1 MASFKSSPYSSSSL
15 SNSRSAYDVFLSFRG
30 EDTRNNFVDH
40 LYTAL
45 VQRGIHVFKDEK
57 ALHKGK
63 SISRELLKAIEES
76 RYAVVVFS
84 RSYADSSWCLDE
96 LVKIMECQ
104 DQMGQMVLPVFYHV
118 DPSHVR
124 RQKRDFDTAFQQHE
138 ENFREE
144 MDKVH
149 KWRKALAA
157 AANLSGW
164 HVSETGNGGE
174 SAIIIKIVEE
184 ILDGIQP
191 PIMEKN
197 LIGIESRIDELYSIL
212 GMAQT
217 EEVRMVGLLGM
228 GGIGKTTI
236 VKALFRRIAHK
247 FEGSSFIEDVRE
259 NGSSKNDICGLQEN
273 ILRDILAS
281 RREFFIMGPEQGAN
295 MIQRLIFNKKVL
307 LVLDDVD
314 DIKQLEFLAATHE
327 WFGPGSRI
335 IITTRDEHLLSG
347 ADAKYKPDFLF
358 MNEAVEL
365 FCRHAF
371 GKSSPPEGY
380 EELSHRAIRY
390 ASCLPLALKVLGSF
404 FHGRQLGVWESAL
417 NRLGKTSNDKILE
430 TLKLSFDGLD
440 VSEKQIFLDIACF
453 YKGKDEEHVTR
464 VLDSFGFDPVIG
476 ISVLIEKCLVTIS
489 NKKLDMHDLIQ
500 EMGFRIVRE
509 SSPNSRLWQHEQIRD
524 LIKGNKNLEAIEAII
539 SDSEY
544 HIDDYDAKL
553 GLSADVFES
562 MKNLRLLDI
571 DGKFTST
578 QPTYLPDELRWLCW
592 NEYPFSIL
600 PLADMCKLVG
610 LEMAE
615 GNIKHLW
622 EGRKILPNLKFIHL
636 ESLCSLTSFPD
647 VSGAPNI
654 ERLILSDCRSLL
666 EVHESLGSHQRL
678 VYLDMSG
685 CRRLKRLPSR
695 IKMESLETLI
705 LSGCKRLERFP
716 EVSPC
721 MVKLS
726 HINLYSCSGIKE
738 LPSSIKYLSSLSFLN
753 LTNCWNLRN
762 IPNSICELKYL
773 KCLHLHNCV
782 KLKKLPKKL
791 GSMKILEELWLG
803 FSDDVESMKKLKE
816 LRIRSIYHIGALV
829 RPQKSIG
836 FHSLTS
842 LSSLRTL
849 NLSWR
854 QIEEGSFPKNLDAF
868 SSLEELYLSGNS
880 KIVQLPA
887 SIFHLSRLKRLE
899 LNKCSQLQS
908 LCVLPSSIQEL
919 KANDCISLKK
929 IGNLSKESEW
939 LYKIWLINCHKL
951 LEDEENHRYLDEMLQ
966 KSFVEKCAA
975 VNHRLNIT
983 IPGSKIPSWFKEEK
997 HGCRIALKLPHKWH
1011 TQIMGFVVCGVFHG
1025 EWQSGA
1031 NFPRIIFRI
1040 LSDGKVIP
1048 TSEVDCM
1055 NNATETDENGN
1066 AWISYIPLGFF
1077 QQMYLDLQSEDWC
1090 HIEGYLDMT
1099 VMLTNGKHSVRCGA
1113 HVIYK
1118 EDVQQ
1123 ITTFISDYGNVVH
1136 VDIDKYNK
1144 DLRYDEII
1152 SGNTYV
1158 YEEMSEETSLMPLR
1172 SRTSQRRITKSIYAS
1187 MYAM

>member
-1 MASFKSSPYSSSSL
+1 MASFK
-15 SNSRSAYDVFLSFRG
+15 SFRG

-45 VQRGIHVFKDEK
+45 VRRGIHVFKDEK

-84 RSYADSSWCLDE
+84 KSYADYSWCLDE

-104 DQMGQMVLPVFYHV
+104 DLMGQMVLPVFYHV

-144 MDKVH
+144 RDKVH

-212 GMAQT
+212 GMEQT
-217 EEVRMVGLLGM
+217 EEVRMVGLVGM

-236 VKALFRRIAHK
+236 AKALFRRIAHK

-335 IITTRDEHLLSG
+335 IITTRDQHLLSG

-365 FCRHAF
+365 LRRHAF
-371 GKSSPPEGY
+371 RKSSPPEGY

-430 TLKLSFDGLD
+430 TLKLSFDGLH

-500 EMGFRIVRE
+500 EMGFRIVCE
-509 SSPNSRLWQHEQIRD
+509 SSPNSRLWQHEQIRE
-524 LIKGNKNLEAIEAII
+524 LTKGNKNLEAIEAIM

-562 MKNLRLLDI
+562 MKKLRLLDI
-571 DGKFTST
+571 DGNFTST

-592 NEYPFSIL
+592 NEYPFLFL
-600 PLADMCKLVG
+600 PITDMCKLVG

-678 VYLDMSG
+678 VYLDKIG
-685 CRRLKRLPSR
+685 CRQLKHLPSR
-695 IKMESLETLI
+695 IKMESLKTLI
-705 LSGCKRLERFP
+705 LSGCKRLERFQN
-716 EVSPC
+716 VSPC

-738 LPSSIKYLSSLSFLN
+738 LPSSIRYLSSLSFLN

-762 IPNSICELKYL
+762 IPNSICELKYV

-816 LRIRSIYHIGALV
+816 LRIQSIYDIGA
-829 RPQKSIG
+829 PQKSIG

-854 QIEEGSFPKNLDAF
+854 QIEEGSFPKNLDSF

-887 SIFHLSRLKRLE
+887 SIFHLSHLKRLE

-1077 QQMYLDLQSEDWC
+1077 KQMYLDLQSEDWC

-1123 ITTFISDYGNVVH
+1123 ITTFIIDYGNVVH

-1158 YEEMSEETSLMPLR
+1158 YEEKSEETSLMPLR
-1172 SRTSQRRITKSIYAS
+1172 SRTSQRRITKSIYAG